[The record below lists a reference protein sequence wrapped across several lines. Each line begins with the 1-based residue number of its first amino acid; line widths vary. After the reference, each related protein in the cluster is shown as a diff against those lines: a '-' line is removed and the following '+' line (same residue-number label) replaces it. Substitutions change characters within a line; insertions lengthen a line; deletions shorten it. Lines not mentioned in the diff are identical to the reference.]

1 MPRVNLT
8 QKIVEATPLPLG
20 RKSVDYFGRRM
31 PGLVLRV
38 SAGGTKSWNAVYRHH
53 GRSRRLTIG
62 RYPVIALDD
71 ARDRAREALCTVSRG
86 IDPAHTSASTF
97 SDLASLCVAGHV
109 SKLRRARQVE
119 RLIERELIPMWGARR
134 VETLSGREVGR
145 H

>member
-20 RKSVDYFGRRM
+20 RKSVDYFDRRM

-53 GRSRRLTIG
+53 GRARRLTIG

-71 ARDRAREALCTVSRG
+71 ARARARDALCAVSRG
-86 IDPAHTSASTF
+86 IDPSSVRADKLTF
-97 SDLASLCVAGHV
+97 ADLAAMFVAGHV
-109 SKLRRARQVE
+109 RKLRRARQVE
-119 RLIERELIPMWGARR
+119 RL
-134 VETLSGREVGR
+134 
-145 H
+145 

>member
-8 QKIVEATPLPLG
+8 HKIVEAAPLPLG
-20 RKSVDYFGRRM
+20 RKSVDYFDRRL

-71 ARDRAREALCTVSRG
+71 ARDRARQALCSVSRG
-86 IDPAHTSASTF
+86 VDPAQTPASTF
-97 SDLASLCVAGHV
+97 ADLASLF
-109 SKLRRARQVE
+109 
-119 RLIERELIPMWGARR
+119 I
-134 VETLSGREVGR
+134 
-145 H
+145 